1 MIHASKKN
9 INEVTVT
16 NILLVE
22 DEKVL
27 RDAYAILL
35 SSQGGYS
42 VQVASNGK
50 DALDLLK
57 NNSYDLILLDLMMPV
72 LDGIGFLK
80 DAMLSE
86 KAPNTRVIVLSNL
99 SGGQEVKEAMRL
111 GAHKSAVK
119 SDLGPGDVMALVR
132 QEIDNLAQG

>member
-1 MIHASKKN
+1 MPK
-9 INEVTVT
+9 
-16 NILLVE
+16 ILLVE

-35 SSQGGYS
+35 NSKGGYE
-42 VQVASNGK
+42 VQIASNGRE
-50 DALDLLK
+50 ALELVE
-57 NNSYDLILLDLMMPV
+57 NSSYDLILLDLMMPV

-80 DAMLSE
+80 GATLSV

-111 GAHKSAVK
+111 GAHRSAVK
-119 SDLGPGDVMALVR
+119 SDLGPGEVIAIV
-132 QEIDNLAQG
+132 EKELAGISK

>member
-1 MIHASKKN
+1 MPK
-9 INEVTVT
+9 
-16 NILLVE
+16 ILLVE

-35 SSQGGYS
+35 NSKGGYE
-42 VQVASNGK
+42 VQIASNGRE
-50 DALDLLK
+50 ALELVE
-57 NNSYDLILLDLMMPV
+57 NSSYDLILLDLMMPV

-80 DAMLSE
+80 GATLSV

-111 GAHKSAVK
+111 GAHRSAVK
-119 SDLGPGDVMALVR
+119 SDLGPGEVMAIV
-132 QEIDNLAQG
+132 EKELAGISK